1 MSAYYEPHC
10 TGTDY
15 QVSVLISSAQKM
27 MNNETQTM
35 CYILKGIFL
44 PTEDNAP
51 IHENFTT
58 SHVWI
63 TSLRWLNSQKL
74 AGLLEKYR
82 NPYVV
87 LDLTSGQIEQLNSGV
102 MTLTESSRSSGI
114 FKLTY
119 NDRDVSYKLLPSWKV
134 RLILDHA
141 LMFIFVMSFQ

>member
-87 LDLTSGQIEQLNSGV
+87 LDLTSGQIEQLKTGMMTLAESSSGV
-102 MTLTESSRSSGI
+102 VN
-114 FKLTY
+114 LTY
-119 NDRDVSYKLLPSWKV
+119 NGSDVSYKLLPSWKV
-134 RLILDHA
+134 RLILGHA
-141 LMFIFVMSFQ
+141 LIFTFVISFP